1 MTEFLL
7 SAAEITVTMSA
18 VILLLIL
25 LNRAAGERFTARCR
39 YILWCIVMV
48 RLAIPVGTPFH
59 TALIRLEVPV
69 VREVTQTEAGDGG
82 AAETSVSASDSAE
95 SGLQSEI
102 PENSGTIRPGEP
114 VFTEDN
120 GIPASALE
128 SFTSVLISETEENI
142 GDPPES
148 VLLQEDNIGV
158 QDSSGD
164 STVAEKK
171 YDIRMLLKWGAAVYL
186 FVALVIFTV
195 RFADHLYRTK
205 ILRSSRRTVSRELNE
220 VYLRQ
225 CSECGVRKRP
235 GLYASVKVSSPI
247 LFGYFR
253 PCILLPMNVQDPEK
267 ASGILR
273 HELIHWKR
281 GDLWIKMICLI
292 VQSIHWINPLVHFA
306 AGKCVRE
313 MELSCDEKVLDGL
326 DRNER
331 QEYGMVMLDVVRF
344 CRSRHS
350 GLTTQFKPRRN
361 VVFERFENILDMRR
375 KKRGAVLIAA
385 VILICLSAGM
395 ILSCTVQSD
404 NITDLSSS
412 GQSDAGTD
420 ETAGGEKKPID
431 PALVKESF
439 KNDKPVGKVRTV
451 SGEELERV
459 NHAFTAAEKLMNEYR
474 IEYQDMLDCLTAWY
488 SNEEKTAQPY
498 ESAETNA
505 KNKHGYTDRARIY
518 REEFLRAAEY
528 LEKQVPGILFCRDDL
543 RILLSA
549 DYIDQ
554 TVILPGQSETE
565 FALFYRKNG
574 DSAEEMFR
582 IIRLTAEELLPVE
595 EFDLDTTYIAC
606 DGQYYYAIQYPYH
619 VKDELRDTV
628 IQFVRNTFVRCN
640 SRLESVTDSRVNS
653 IAWDLKGASYS
664 FCWANIAKGL
674 WQKSDVIHSDTVKGM
689 SAKLVNRIL
698 EYMEEG
704 KNITGIQVTGV
715 ELNGTTAPSS
725 GLEVPEDLEI
735 CKPLAAETMDSY
747 FVPNRYN
754 PDGLTYAIPMGDYT
768 MFLDFLLSES
778 QIRVQHIR
786 LTENSQLPQYD
797 YNTPARE
804 LYALFETG
812 KLTAAQLMQ
821 YPSVQYDLLQIV
833 LEVMDNVENNDA
845 KNREGYSVVTLPEGQ
860 QLHYP
865 TQSGIAEYYHGY
877 TDDGII
883 YIYKCASGIYARI
896 DVTVDG
902 RMEFESLSMGNITDL
917 ITDYGSLYAIY
928 HSGQIDRLQLYSH
941 ETVAEMGAELVNSV
955 LAAFRR
961 GENPN
966 TLFGGAAYGE
976 NMVYPSWVP
985 MIEDVQA
992 ERMPGYLVQSSDFNM
1007 MKHPYA
1013 CYRVPLN
1020 TTENLDIWFELY
1032 EDGMRGICVRMAD
1045 YGTGISSTAPKANIY
1060 QRVREGKNSLNSVIG
1075 MGTVLSDL
1083 RAVFSE
1089 TMKPLVGKRFDGV
1102 FGELDPSVITFSN
1115 GVMPRLLAM
1124 SGMGNPALCYS
1135 PDGEII
1141 YEVGLTLVSDEQ
1153 TSRLQA
1159 SYLAVKNTGDSRFT
1173 VLTDCYVEGKQT
1185 DCALSLPPFF
1195 GFDTVK
1201 IHGISESEEGEVC
1214 VAELIRGSESVFI
1227 LADVTET
1234 VGKTLI
1240 CRADDTPK
1248 TVSREEVL
1256 TMKLK

>member
-1 MTEFLL
+1 M
-7 SAAEITVTMSA
+7 TMSA

-25 LNRAAGERFTARCR
+25 LNRAAGDRFTARCR
-39 YILWCIVMV
+39 YILWCIVMI
-48 RLAIPVGTPFH
+48 RLAIPVGAPFH

-69 VREVTQTEAGDGG
+69 EREVILQTESDDGG
-82 AAETSVSASDSAE
+82 AAETSTPAAE
-95 SGLQSEI
+95 SGESAVSVLQSEI
-102 PENSGTIRPGEP
+102 PETAGTIRPGET
-114 VFTEDN
+114 VLTDDN
-120 GIPASALE
+120 GISSSALE
-128 SFTSVLISETEENI
+128 SFTSVLISETEEDI
-142 GDPPES
+142 GNLPES
-148 VLLQEDNIGV
+148 VLYQETDIGI
-158 QDSSGD
+158 QNSSDAGTD
-164 STVAEKK
+164 PEQK
-171 YDIRMLLKWGAAVYL
+171 YDIRMLLKWGEAAYL
-186 FVALVIFTV
+186 AVAVMFFAI
-195 RFADHLYRTK
+195 RFADHLCRTK
-205 ILRSSRRTVSRELNE
+205 SLRSSRRTVSHELNE

-225 CSECGVRKRP
+225 CRECGVRKRP
-235 GLYASVKVSSPI
+235 GLYASVRVSSPI

-273 HELIHWKR
+273 HELTHWKR
-281 GDLWIKMICLI
+281 GDLWIKLICLI
-292 VQSIHWINPLVHFA
+292 AQSVHWINPLVHFA

-326 DRNER
+326 DRSER

-350 GLTTQFKPRRN
+350 GLTTQFNPKRN

-375 KKRGAVLIAA
+375 KNRGAVLIAA
-385 VILICLSAGM
+385 VMLVCLSAGM

-404 NITDLSSS
+404 NITDLSAS
-412 GQSDAGTD
+412 GQSVTETD

-431 PALVKESF
+431 PALVNESY
-439 KNDKPVGKVRTV
+439 KNDKPVGTVRTV
-451 SGEELERV
+451 SGEEMERV
-459 NHAFTAAEKLMNEYR
+459 NHAFAAAEKLKNEYR

-488 SNEEKTAQPY
+488 SNAEKTAEPY
-498 ESAETNA
+498 ENAETNA
-505 KNKHGYTDRARIY
+505 KNKHGYADRARIY

-528 LEKQVPGILFCRDDL
+528 LEKQVPGILFCRDAL

-549 DYIDQ
+549 DHIDQ
-554 TVILPGQSETE
+554 TVILPGSSETE
-565 FALFYRKNG
+565 FAVFYRKNG
-574 DSAEEMFR
+574 DSAEELFR
-582 IIRLTAEELLPVE
+582 IIRLTTEELIPVE
-595 EFDLDTTYIAC
+595 ESEMDTTYFAC
-606 DGQYYYAIQYPYH
+606 DGQHYYAIQYPYH

-628 IQFVRNTFVRCN
+628 IQSVRNTFVRCN
-640 SRLESVTDSRVNS
+640 ERLKTVTSSKVNT
-653 IAWDLKGASYS
+653 IARDLKDAPYS
-664 FCWANIAKGL
+664 LCWSHIANGM
-674 WQKSDVIHSDTVKGM
+674 WRKSDVIHSDAVKGM

-704 KNITGIQVTGV
+704 KNVTGIQVTGV
-715 ELNGTTAPSS
+715 ELNGTTAASAV
-725 GLEVPEDLEI
+725 LEVPEDLEI

-768 MFLDFLLSES
+768 MFLDFILSES

-786 LTENSQLPQYD
+786 LTENARLPQYE

-804 LYALFETG
+804 LYALFEAG
-812 KLTAAQLMQ
+812 KLTSAQLMQ
-821 YPSVQYDLLQIV
+821 YPAAQYDLLQIV
-833 LEVMDNVENNDA
+833 QEAMDNVENNDT
-845 KNREGYSVVTLPEGQ
+845 KNREGYSVATLSEGQ

-865 TQSGIAEYYHGY
+865 TPAGIAEYYRGY
-877 TDDGII
+877 TDDGIT

-941 ETVAEMGAELVNSV
+941 ETVSEMGAELVNSV

-966 TLFGGAAYGE
+966 TLFGGASYGE
-976 NMVYPSWVP
+976 NVIYPSWVP
-985 MIEDVQA
+985 IIEDVQA
-992 ERMPGYLVQSSDFNM
+992 EQMSGYLVQSSDFNM
-1007 MKHPYA
+1007 MKHPCA
-1013 CYRVPLN
+1013 CYQVPLN

-1060 QRVREGKNSLNSVIG
+1060 QRVREGKTSLNSVIG
-1075 MGTVLSDL
+1075 MATVLSDL
-1083 RAVFSE
+1083 REIFSE
-1089 TMKPLVGKRFDGV
+1089 TMKPLVGKRFAGV
-1102 FGELDPSVITFSN
+1102 AEEPDPSAITFTN
-1115 GVMPRLLAM
+1115 GVMPRLLAV

-1135 PDGEII
+1135 PDGETV
-1141 YEVGLTLVSDEQ
+1141 YEVGLKLISDER
-1153 TSRLQA
+1153 TSRLEA
-1159 SYLAVKNTGDSRFT
+1159 SYLTVKKAGESRFT

-1185 DCALSLPPFF
+1185 DCALNLPQVY

-1201 IHGISESEEGEVC
+1201 IHGISGSGDGEVC
-1214 VAELIRGSESVFI
+1214 IAELIRGSESVFI

-1234 VGKTLI
+1234 VGKTLV

-1248 TVSREEVL
+1248 TVTREEAL
-1256 TMKLK
+1256 AMKLK